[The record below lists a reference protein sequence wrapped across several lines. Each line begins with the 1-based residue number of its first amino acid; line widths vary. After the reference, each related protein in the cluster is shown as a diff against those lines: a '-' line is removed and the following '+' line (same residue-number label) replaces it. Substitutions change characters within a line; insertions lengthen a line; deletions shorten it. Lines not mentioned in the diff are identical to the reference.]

1 MTNVIDIRPARRE
14 LAARSGSGIHVRL
27 LWNAADDSVSIEL
40 FDETTEELLDFRV
53 PRDCA
58 LDAFDH
64 PYTYTTAPAFA
75 AAA

>member
-14 LAARSGSGIHVRL
+14 LAARSGTGIHVRL
-27 LWNAADDSVSIEL
+27 LWTAADDSVSVEV
-40 FDETTEELLDFRV
+40 FDERTDELLEARV

-58 LDAFDH
+58 LDAFYH